1 MTSSEADP
9 GDGAGAASGD
19 RSGETYSRLRDLIVR
34 GQLAPGSR
42 IIETDVADRLGVS
55 RTPVRSALQ
64 RLEQEGFIES
74 DGRDG
79 GRARPVV
86 APLTKKDARELMYL
100 LGSLE
105 SLAAR
110 WTAGLEEEGRRT
122 VVDDLRTVNDRM
134 IEEAESERPDRNLF
148 FDMDAEFHRAFV
160 EPGAGSR
167 LRKLHASY
175 RPQAERYVRFYVTTH
190 QYSLDRSL
198 GEHREIIEAVEA
210 GDRERAEDAV
220 EQNWR
225 SAEERLQRDI
235 EMAGERGSW

>member
-1 MTSSEADP
+1 MRTTHAEP
-9 GDGAGAASGD
+9 GDGASKSDGD
-19 RSGETYSRLRDLIVR
+19 RSDETYSRLRALIVR

-74 DGRDG
+74 ESRDG

-86 APLTKKDARELMYL
+86 APLTKKDARELTFL
-100 LGSLE
+100 LGALE
-105 SLAAR
+105 GLAAR
-110 WTAGLEEEGRRT
+110 WTVELPEEEREQ
-122 VVDDLRTVNDRM
+122 VVEELRDLNDRM
-134 IEEAESERPDRNLF
+134 TEEAEADRPDRTQF
-148 FDMDAEFHRAFV
+148 FDIDADFHRALV

-175 RPQAERYVRFYVTTH
+175 RPQAERYFRFYVTTH

-198 GEHREIIEAVEA
+198 GEHREMIDAIASGSPEV
-210 GDRERAEDAV
+210 AEDAV

-225 SAEERLQRDI
+225 SATERLQRAID
-235 EMAGERGSW
+235 MAGERGSW

>member
-1 MTSSEADP
+1 MTPPDSDS
-9 GDGAGAASGD
+9 GDGSGPSVDD

-74 DGRDG
+74 DSRDG
-79 GRARPVV
+79 GRSRPVV

-105 SLAAR
+105 GLAAR
-110 WTAGLEEEGRRT
+110 WTMDLPDEEREQ
-122 VVDDLRTVNDRM
+122 VVDDLRTLNGRM
-134 IEEAESERPDRNLF
+134 REEAENERPDRNHF
-148 FDMDAEFHRAFV
+148 FDLDADFHRAFV
-160 EPGAGSR
+160 VPASGSR
-167 LRKLHASY
+167 LQKLHGSY

-198 GEHREIIEAVEA
+198 REHDEIIDAIESGDPEA
-210 GDRERAEDAV
+210 AEDAV

>member
-1 MTSSEADP
+1 MTSAEVDP
-9 GDGAGAASGD
+9 GDGAGATSGD

-64 RLEQEGFIES
+64 RLEQEGFIDS
-74 DGRDG
+74 DDRDG

-86 APLTKKDARELMYL
+86 APLTKEDARELMYL

-110 WTAGLEEEGRRT
+110 WTARLEDEERES
-122 VVDDLRTVNDRM
+122 VVEEMRAVNDRM
-134 IEEAESERPDRNLF
+134 IEEAESEQPDRNRF
-148 FDMDAEFHRAFV
+148 FDMDARFHRAFV

-167 LRKLHASY
+167 LKKLNASY
-175 RPQAERYVRFYVTTH
+175 RPQTERYVRFYVTTH

-198 GEHREIIEAVEA
+198 REHREIIEAIEV
-210 GDRERAEDAV
+210 GDSERAEDAV